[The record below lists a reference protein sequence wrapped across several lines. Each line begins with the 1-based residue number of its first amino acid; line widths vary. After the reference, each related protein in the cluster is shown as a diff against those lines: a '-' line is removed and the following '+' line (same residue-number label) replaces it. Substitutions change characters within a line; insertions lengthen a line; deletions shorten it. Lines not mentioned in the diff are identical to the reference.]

1 MLSHINDGIIL
12 VNHLTVPD
20 NLMIRSVIADH
31 IGPFDSRN
39 HIIPPRYELLHAVTT
54 KTQGAAG

>member
-39 HIIPPRYELLHAVTT
+39 HIIPPRYELLHAVTH
-54 KTQGAAG
+54 